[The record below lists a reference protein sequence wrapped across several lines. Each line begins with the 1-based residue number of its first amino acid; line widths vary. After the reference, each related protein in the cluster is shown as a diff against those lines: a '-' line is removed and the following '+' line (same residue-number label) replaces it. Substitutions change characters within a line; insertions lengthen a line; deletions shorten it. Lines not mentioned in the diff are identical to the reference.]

1 MAPLKDARKRD
12 CERTDSS
19 DSPSKEKIVK
29 KRKHSSPKE
38 EKSDSARVILTAKRT
53 ASTSKPDKHS
63 KAYLDSWIPRKLRKE
78 AQRNEAQRNETERNE
93 KQSNEK
99 QRNEKQ
105 RNEKQRNE
113 VQRNEVQRNEK
124 ERNEKER
131 NEKER
136 NEKERNEKVRCEMLK
151 NETKRNEKQRDEIQ
165 RNVTRIHATE
175 RNVPNLL
182 EKIPK
187 TPAEKVKETPY
198 IPYKVVKNAPKTL
211 DKDLNNRSLTPKEN
225 RNLKRPSSD
234 QDYSSSA
241 THFHRLSKDD
251 VESKTEKAE
260 TNCDNF
266 ASLKRIH
273 SVESK
278 VMRKD
283 PSQESLVKTISIKE
297 KQKSNV
303 GKFPVKV
310 QWNQNRKNDGQ
321 KIVTPSWLVDAPS
334 DVPYASNKHEEAIK
348 DLTVSQSNSEEL
360 VVNTEKK
367 VFFASFCESHPFN
380 KSVSESNSEELVT
393 KTEKK
398 VSFASFCESHSF
410 DKSESVDVS
419 QQSKT
424 GK

>member
-1 MAPLKDARKRD
+1 MASLKDARKRD

-19 DSPSKEKIVK
+19 DSPSKQKIIK

-38 EKSDSARVILTAKRT
+38 EKSDSARVILTAKKT
-53 ASTSKPDKHS
+53 VSKSKPDKHS

-78 AQRNEAQRNETERNE
+78 AQRNEAHRNETERNE
-93 KQSNEK
+93 KQG
-99 QRNEKQ
+99 NEKQ

-113 VQRNEVQRNEK
+113 VQRNEKERNEK

-151 NETKRNEKQRDEIQ
+151 NETKRNEKQRNEMQ
-165 RNVTRIHATE
+165 RNETFRNAME

-198 IPYKVVKNAPKTL
+198 VPYKVVKNAPKTL
-211 DKDLNNRSLTPKEN
+211 EKDLNNRSLTPKEN

-234 QDYSSSA
+234 QDYSSSQ
-241 THFHRLSKDD
+241 TNVHRLSKDET
-251 VESKTEKAE
+251 ESKTEKTE
-260 TNCDNF
+260 RNCDHF
-266 ASLKRIH
+266 LSLKRIH
-273 SVESK
+273 SIESTK
-278 VMRKD
+278 FKKKD
-283 PSQESLVKTISIKE
+283 PAQEQLVTTKNIKE
-297 KQKSNV
+297 KQTSH
-303 GKFPVKV
+303 VKESTV
-310 QWNQNRKNDGQ
+310 KIQWNQNRKKDVQ

-334 DVPYASNKHEEAIK
+334 DVPYGSVKRDEAK
-348 DLTVSQSNSEEL
+348 DLTVSQSNSEKL
-360 VVNTEKK
+360 VTKTEKK

-380 KSVSESNSEELVT
+380 KSVSESNSEVLVT

-398 VSFASFCESHSF
+398 VSFASFCESHPF
-410 DKSESVDVS
+410 DKSESLDVS